1 MSAIERLTRLRK
13 QVAPGEHAHVGR
25 GLNVVVQQQ
34 PAAAARPRE
43 KVPLTERQLKD
54 WIADGVL
61 VIPISD
67 FPDEFHLSMF
77 DRAEQLHNHN
87 QELLAP
93 MYVSTPTAL
102 P

>member
-1 MSAIERLTRLRK
+1 MSAVARLARLRE

-25 GLNVVVQQQ
+25 ALHVVVQQQ
-34 PAAAARPRE
+34 PTAAARE
-43 KVPLTERQLKD
+43 TVPLTERQLKD

-87 QELLAP
+87 QELMAP
-93 MYVSTPTAL
+93 MYAPTAL